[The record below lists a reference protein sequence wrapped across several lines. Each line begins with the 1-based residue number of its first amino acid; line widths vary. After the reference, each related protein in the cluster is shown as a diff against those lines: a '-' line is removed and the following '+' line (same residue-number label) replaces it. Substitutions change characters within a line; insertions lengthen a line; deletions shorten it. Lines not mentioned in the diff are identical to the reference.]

1 MDQLLIRIIDDDVE
15 LNNSLKFLLTAEG
28 WDVASYTNARDF
40 LVNDSPSVA
49 GCLLLDVR
57 MPGMSGLELQ
67 KEMNEQLYQLPVVFI
82 SGHGTME
89 MAVGAMKDGAVDF
102 IAKPIDPTEL
112 VEAIKRDQQ
121 AEDQKYRVR
130 RHCFFEGTISN
141 SDRPR
146 KGNLPLSREKSSESG
161 SG

>member
-141 SDRPR
+141 SDRP
-146 KGNLPLSREKSSESG
+146 
-161 SG
+161 